1 MCIEIYIGAKS
12 CVVNSGE
19 ELMTLAWPELYSGKK
34 MMTYVR
40 RELYSWKKC
49 DGLYAARV
57 IFGVCTSE
65 PVDVSGAAAA
75 LQDSAVV

>member
-1 MCIEIYIGAKS
+1 MLRIILGQKLCGEFWWRINDP
-12 CVVNSGE
+12 CVARVIFWE
-19 ELMTLAWPELYSGKK
+19 KDDDL
-34 MMTYVR
+34 
-40 RELYSWKKC
+40 C
-49 DGLYAARV
+49 AARV

>member
-1 MCIEIYIGAKS
+1 
-12 CVVNSGE
+12 
-19 ELMTLAWPELYSGKK
+19 MTLAWLELYSGEK
-34 MMTYVR
+34 MMTYV
-40 RELYSWKKC
+40 
-49 DGLYAARV
+49 YAARV

>member
-1 MCIEIYIGAKS
+1 MR
-12 CVVNSGE
+12 
-19 ELMTLAWPELYSGKK
+19 AWPELYSGEKI
-34 MMTYVR
+34 MTY
-40 RELYSWKKC
+40 SWPTV
-49 DGLYAARV
+49 YAARV

>member
-1 MCIEIYIGAKS
+1 MARVIFWEKDDDLC
-12 CVVNSGE
+12 
-19 ELMTLAWPELYSGKK
+19 
-34 MMTYVR
+34 
-40 RELYSWKKC
+40 
-49 DGLYAARV
+49 AARV

>member
-1 MCIEIYIGAKS
+1 
-12 CVVNSGE
+12 
-19 ELMTLAWPELYSGKK
+19 

-40 RELYSWKKC
+40 RELYS
-49 DGLYAARV
+49 
-57 IFGVCTSE
+57 GVCTSE